1 MNLFNKIYRL
11 AWLVLLI
18 LIVFFDRNNIY
29 WVIITLFLIIIL
41 ASIFIL
47 RSIESRNAWRKYI
60 KDEKLDEDNI

>member
-60 KDEKLDEDNI
+60 KDEKLDEDKI